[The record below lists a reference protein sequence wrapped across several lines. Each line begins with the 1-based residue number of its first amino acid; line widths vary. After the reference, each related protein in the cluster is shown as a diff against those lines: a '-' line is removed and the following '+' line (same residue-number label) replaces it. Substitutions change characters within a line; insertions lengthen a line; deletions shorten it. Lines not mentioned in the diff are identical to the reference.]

1 MANLYDAYDKKSDK
15 QGLGWAD
22 QWDYKQNDKYGH
34 EGRDSEA
41 KTGNKEK
48 LAKVKQAA
56 SAGVDKTKQVVT
68 SGAQKVKSG
77 TTSGIRWIKEK
88 VQRKPTG
95 PHFDGA

>member
-1 MANLYDAYDKKSDK
+1 MASLYDAYDKKSEK

-22 QWDYKQNDKYGH
+22 QWDYKHNDRYGH
-34 EGRDSEA
+34 GERDAE
-41 KTGNKEK
+41 KTSSKEK
-48 LAKVKQAA
+48 LAKVKNAA
-56 SAGVDKTKQVVT
+56 SAGVDKTKQAVT

-77 TTSGIRWIKEK
+77 TSSGFKWIKEK

>member
-1 MANLYDAYDKKSDK
+1 MANLYEAYDKKLDK

-22 QWDYKQNDKYGH
+22 QWDYKHNDKYGH
-34 EGRDSEA
+34 EGHNKGT
-41 KTGNKEK
+41 KTSNGEK
-48 LAKVKQAA
+48 LAKAKQAV
-56 SAGVDKTKQVVT
+56 GKTKQAVT

-77 TTSGIRWIKEK
+77 TSSGIKWIKGK